1 MQTTQVAHAIEF
13 TTAVEDIQQATPLI
27 SPVDPSLLAFI
38 GGGDGLVAF
47 A

>member
-1 MQTTQVAHAIEF
+1 MQTTQIAHAIELGAAASDAPQ
-13 TTAVEDIQQATPLI
+13 TAPLI
-27 SPVDPSLLAFI
+27 SPIDPSLLAFI